1 MRRLAAFLLLAL
13 SLVLSG
19 PAIAAPSHDC
29 PMVTSGGIAANH
41 PDMGCCKLSCSSD
54 CAVACPAA
62 VEPLTIVAARP
73 ADSAEFKLAV
83 QPAQALDSAFLSG
96 IDPPPRT
103 TFS

>member
-1 MRRLAAFLLLAL
+1 MRRLVTCFLLAFA
-13 SLVLSG
+13 LVLSG
-19 PAIAAPSHDC
+19 PALAAPSHDC
-29 PMVTSGGIAANH
+29 PMARAGDMAANH
-41 PDMGCCKLSCSSD
+41 QDMGCCKLSCSSD